1 MTSTDRSHVDRE
13 IDAALLAGARRSH
26 RLGEEHRHLVAAL
39 SRAARGGERFRP
51 ALLLAVHDALGG
63 EQPRAAAR
71 LGAALELLHT
81 AFAIHDDVIDEDR
94 PRRGLRAPRPGA
106 ADRVRSPGGGAR
118 PRLPLPR

>member
-39 SRAARGGERFRP
+39 SRAARGGKRFRP

-63 EQPRAAAR
+63 ASS
-71 LGAALELLHT
+71 LE
-81 AFAIHDDVIDEDR
+81 R
-94 PRRGLRAPRPGA
+94 PPASVLRSSCCTRP
-106 ADRVRSPGGGAR
+106 SPSTTT
-118 PRLPLPR
+118 